1 MINEEQMEHMTDPDA
16 AVDAE
21 NTIAE
26 LEAEVEALTVAQN
39 EKCANCT
46 LVQELGAKTAELMS
60 KLTTCSSERE
70 TCKEHLNKLIG
81 AADRINAKNVQLS
94 AAIENKNDRIKELA
108 DEITRL
114 NAAMEEATAL
124 AAQNVVD
131 C

>member
-1 MINEEQMEHMTDPDA
+1 MNEETMDHMSDPDA
-16 AVDAE
+16 GIESE

-26 LEAEVEALTVAQN
+26 LEAEVEALEVAQN

-46 LVQELGAKTAELMS
+46 LVKELSAKTAELMS

-70 TCKEHLNKLIG
+70 TCKEHLNKVIG
-81 AADRINAKNVQLS
+81 AADELNKDNVQKS
-94 AAIENKNDRIKELA
+94 QIIENKNHIINDQAE
-108 DEITRL
+108 EITRL

-124 AAQNVVD
+124 AATNVVD